1 MRKKLRVS
9 GALLIILAIIIMQ
22 LPVEPVEAADSGSFV
37 TEGMSLTSYK
47 GNDKT
52 VLIPSGVETVGK
64 KAFENNRTMEKVIF
78 PGSLKRIGA
87 YAFWGCDA
95 LTEISFGQ
103 GLTEVSDY
111 AFTNCK
117 GIKKV
122 TIPSNISYIGIQAF
136 ADCVNLTD
144 ITIPASVEYIH
155 ETAFDGCS
163 KLVIHCVEGS
173 YASRYAKDFYRR
185 QAEFAEYEDIPERVP
200 EYLPPEEEGI
210 SQKPE
215 DNTDQSAD
223 AGNLLG
229 TTGVVGNHAVVFI
242 NNQDPTVHQGILS
255 REPEFDPEKHRPVKY
270 RIVDGRCVA
279 DQACYRDTELKEILL
294 PEGIREIGEFAFAR
308 SSAEKLVLPDGV
320 EKIAYGAFY
329 HCDNLAAVRLPD
341 TLETVEPRAFDNT
354 LWVKNFQSGKA
365 GEQGD
370 FLVSGGVLVAY
381 RGEQEEVLIPQG
393 VRVIAAQCFQ
403 GCETIRKVVLPSGLK
418 NIGEGAFEN
427 CSSLGEI
434 VWNNSIER
442 ISDRAFAGC
451 AVKEVTLGASVK
463 YLGVGVFDP
472 NVTVRGGESSV
483 STVYETS
490 AQRLSNESYRE
501 PLRTDSGD
509 DRKKGVFTE
518 GMDGAGAEL
527 AGADDLYTLQLRE
540 EKSTEKTDRA
550 VRAFARNLGAALPG
564 DAVCLSCTFS
574 DSSGIPITKLG
585 KQVLTVSVPVPA
597 NLAGKEVVLY
607 MYDRNGQLDEI
618 PVRYSKRG
626 ENYFWNFDTT
636 KVYDLIVVPSQ
647 TQVSEILV
655 ENFSDNDRGNDG
667 QKDVQITAQ
676 TSLGSSG
683 GMESVND
690 GGVTLLRLLKWSVG
704 GVVLLAGLF
713 LALAR
718 IR

>member
-9 GALLIILAIIIMQ
+9 GALLIILAIFIMQ
-22 LPVEPVEAADSGSFV
+22 LPVEPVEAASSGSFV

-52 VLIPSGVETVGK
+52 VLIPSGVETIGK
-64 KAFENNRTMEKVIF
+64 KAFENNRTMEKVIL

-136 ADCVNLTD
+136 AECVNLTD

-163 KLVIHCVEGS
+163 RLVIHCEEGT
-173 YASRYAKDFYRR
+173 YASRYAKSFYRR
-185 QAEFAEYEDIPERVP
+185 QSEFAEYEDIPDNTP
-200 EYLPPEEEGI
+200 EYLPPEGNEVQEPEG
-210 SQKPE
+210 
-215 DNTDQSAD
+215 NTDQPAD
-223 AGNLLG
+223 AGKLLG
-229 TTGVVGNHAVVFI
+229 STGVVGNHAVVFI
-242 NNQDPTVHQGILS
+242 NNQDPTVHQGISS
-255 REPEFDPEKHRPVKY
+255 REPEFDPQKHQPVKY

-279 DQACYRDTELKEILL
+279 DQACYRNTELKEILL
-294 PEGIREIGEFAFAR
+294 SEGIREIGEFSYAR
-308 SSAEKLVLPDGV
+308 SGAERLVLPNGV

-329 HCDNLAAVRLPD
+329 HCDSLAEVRLPE
-341 TLETVEPRAFDNT
+341 TLETVEPKAFDNT
-354 LWVKNFQSGKA
+354 LWVKNFQNGKA
-365 GEQGD
+365 DGRGD
-370 FLVSGGVLVAY
+370 FLISGGVLVAY

-403 GCETIRKVVLPSGLK
+403 GCETIRKIVLPAGLK

-427 CSSLGEI
+427 CSSLAEI

-451 AVKEVTLGASVK
+451 AVKEVSLGASVK
-463 YLGVGVFDP
+463 YLGVGAFDP
-472 NVTVRGGESSV
+472 GVTVRGGELSV
-483 STVYETS
+483 NTVYETS

-509 DRKKGVFTE
+509 DRERGVLTE
-518 GMDGAGAEL
+518 GMEGAGAEL
-527 AGADDLYTLQLRE
+527 EGADRLYTLRLQTQE
-540 EKSTEKTDRA
+540 SAEKTDRA
-550 VRAFARNLGAALPG
+550 VRAFERNLGAALPG
-564 DAVCLSCTFS
+564 DAVCIGCTFT

-585 KQVLTVSVPVPA
+585 KQVLTVSLPVPVK
-597 NLAGKEVVLY
+597 LEGKEIILY
-607 MYDRNGQLDEI
+607 MYDRNGQLEEI
-618 PVRYSKRG
+618 PVRYSKYG
-626 ENYFWNFDTT
+626 ENYYWNFDTT
-636 KVYDLIVVPSQ
+636 KVYDLIVVPTKAQ
-647 TQVSEILV
+647 ALEIT
-655 ENFSDNDRGNDG
+655 EESFHGDNRQSGA

-676 TSLGSSG
+676 ASRNASG
-683 GMESVND
+683 GMETVND
-690 GGVTLLRLLKWSVG
+690 GGSVTLLRLIKWSCG
-704 GVVLLAGLF
+704 GVILLAGLF
-713 LALAR
+713 LALVR
-718 IR
+718 LC